1 MDVPR
6 CAEYR
11 RSDTWMR
18 CCLALLPSLRQVHD
32 SSFCVFCGYVS
43 MAGFPMLNGCF
54 QMCDPFVHMRAILA
68 TIQGMLQRGFRMCH
82 EFRYVTLFAMV
93 HRFCRVIE
101 GVRAVLRFLP
111 QNITPRPAPSSEY
124 RLHRQHGGGDY
135 G

>member
-1 MDVPR
+1 
-6 CAEYR
+6 
-11 RSDTWMR
+11 MR